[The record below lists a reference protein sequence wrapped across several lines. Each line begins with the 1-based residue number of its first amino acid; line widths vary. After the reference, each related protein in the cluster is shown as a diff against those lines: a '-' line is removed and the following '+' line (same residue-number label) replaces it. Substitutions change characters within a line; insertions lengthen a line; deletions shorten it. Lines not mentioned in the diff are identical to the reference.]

1 MVFFQILDRVF
12 IEASTGV
19 TKTVAIGVVIRDTT
33 RITISV
39 TVRATYHKDESLV
52 LPIEGS
58 EEIIRTPSPILCFA
72 KIFTE
77 NTELAEPPSTQNPN
91 SQTPETP

>member
-58 EEIIRTPSPILCFA
+58 EEIIRTP
-72 KIFTE
+72 FTDSVFCK
-77 NTELAEPPSTQNPN
+77 NFHRKHRTS
-91 SQTPETP
+91 